1 MDVCSFSD
9 YDYRTGQ
16 VGEVCCG
23 SGLGR
28 HYQPWSDYRYDES
41 PRLVLSLPP
50 YPLSPS
56 SVNVAVSLCGKE
68 AFSFQCQS
76 ASRLSK
82 IASLLKSA

>member
-1 MDVCSFSD
+1 MAVDS
-9 YDYRTGQ
+9 
-16 VGEVCCG
+16 
-23 SGLGR
+23 LGR
-28 HYQPWSDYRYDES
+28 HYQPWRVVTTATTDES